1 LKKGGGRGGGERVSK
16 SQFAHPAAASQ
27 RKSSAR
33 SRASNTIA
41 AAMSAT
47 KRSKS
52 KLLVIAHKDRKELDV
67 LEKLPSSVEVVEIGT
82 DFEHVSG
89 ALLESVD
96 AVLMGSGPTGG
107 KGEHLAKIFDKLT
120 SLKWIH
126 SNMVGLDL
134 FMFPELLGAS
144 KGVTITNS
152 KGVYSQSLAEYV
164 LFAAKYFALDT
175 PKLLKHKAN
184 KHWVQFP
191 VQEISGKTIC
201 IIGYG
206 DIGRATAVLA
216 KAYGM
221 KVLASRRNPSL
232 SQQDPHLDKIYP
244 TSDLEE
250 MVRESDYVVVST
262 PLTEATKHIVDAKL
276 LSVMKP
282 TAVVIN
288 VGRGP
293 CINEMALVETLK
305 KGTIKGAA
313 LDVFE
318 VEPLPQDSELWQMD
332 NVMISFHN
340 ADRAENWLENSIQ
353 LFVNNMEKYMSGQEL
368 ENIVDIHRGY

>member
-1 LKKGGGRGGGERVSK
+1 MSTSV
-16 SQFAHPAAASQ
+16 
-27 RKSSAR
+27 AR
-33 SRASNTIA
+33 E
-41 AAMSAT
+41 
-47 KRSKS
+47 RSKS
-52 KLLVIAHKDRKELDV
+52 KVLVIAQKDRKELGV
-67 LEKLPSSVEVVEIGT
+67 LEKLPSSVELVEVGT
-82 DFEHVSG
+82 DFDHISDAV
-89 ALLESVD
+89 LESVD
-96 AVLMGSGPTGG
+96 CVLMGAGPTGG
-107 KGEHLAKIFDKLT
+107 KGEHLAKIFDKLK
-120 SLKWIH
+120 SLEWIH

-144 KGVTITNS
+144 EGVTITNS

-164 LFAAKYFALDT
+164 LFAAKYFALNT
-175 PKLLKHKAN
+175 PKLLRHKAN
-184 KHWVQFP
+184 KHWEQFP
-191 VQEISGKTIC
+191 VQEISGKTMC

-232 SQQDPHLDKIYP
+232 SKQDPNLDKIYA

-276 LSVMKP
+276 LRAMKP
-282 TAVVIN
+282 SAVVIN

-293 CINEMALVETLK
+293 CIDEKALVEALK
-305 KGTIKGAA
+305 TGRIKGAG

-318 VEPLPQDSELWQMD
+318 VEPLPKDSELWEME
-332 NVMISFHN
+332 NVLISFHN
-340 ADRAENWLENSIQ
+340 ADRAEHWLENSIQ
-353 LFVNNMEKYMSGQEL
+353 LFVTNMEKYMAGTAL
-368 ENIVDIHRGY
+368 ENVVDIHRGY